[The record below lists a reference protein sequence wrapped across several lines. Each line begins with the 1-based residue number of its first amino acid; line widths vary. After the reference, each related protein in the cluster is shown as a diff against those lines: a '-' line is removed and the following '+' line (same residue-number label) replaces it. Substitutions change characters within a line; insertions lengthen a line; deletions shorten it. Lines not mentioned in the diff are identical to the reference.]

1 MALTI
6 SWKFEIHPNPLDVTV
21 CIEVGGIVV
30 TTVVVSG
37 NMVVVIVGSASVE
50 ISGSMVV
57 GLGTV
62 GAG

>member
-1 MALTI
+1 M
-6 SWKFEIHPNPLDVTV
+6 
-21 CIEVGGIVV
+21 V

-62 GAG
+62 GTG